1 MSTAAA
7 SQRHQDHWLGRAL
20 WGSLHEPRFVT
31 SVMVVIYI
39 GFIWD
44 GLQIIAA
51 PPDMPPQVGVAVAF
65 VIGGSALA
73 APSAWRGA
81 WRYEQAGVVMVM
93 FGQLAVMV
101 DELAHIMDGSTSVR
115 YPAHLSDLTFIVA
128 LLLMTRLYRIWGKR
142 YAPGRAPSTPLSRV
156 QARAEVA
163 KGVDAEVRASQTTPS
178 TREGGANGE

>member
-1 MSTAAA
+1 MPLSP
-7 SQRHQDHWLGRAL
+7 RHYRAL
-20 WGSLHEPRFVT
+20 WESLHEPRFVT
-31 SVMVVIYI
+31 SVMVVIYLW
-39 GFIWD
+39 FIWD

-81 WRYEQAGVVMVM
+81 WRYEQAGVVMVL

-101 DELAHIMDGSTSVR
+101 DELAHIMDGSTSVW
-115 YPAHLSDLTFIVA
+115 YPARPSNLTFIVA
-128 LLLMTRLYRIWGKR
+128 LFLMARLYQIWGKR
-142 YAPGRAPSTPLSRV
+142 YAPGRAPSTPLSRI

-163 KGVDAEVRASQTTPS
+163 KVLDAEVRASQTTPS

>member
-1 MSTAAA
+1 MPLSP
-7 SQRHQDHWLGRAL
+7 RPYRAL
-20 WGSLHEPRFVT
+20 WETIHEPRFVT
-31 SVMVVIYI
+31 SVMVVIYLW
-39 GFIWD
+39 FIWD

-81 WRYEQAGVVMVM
+81 WRYEQAGIVMVL

-101 DELAHIMDGSTSVR
+101 DELAHIMDGSTSVW
-115 YPAHLSDLTFIVA
+115 YPARPSDMTFIVA
-128 LLLMTRLYRIWGKR
+128 LFLMTRLYRIWGKR
-142 YAPGRAPSTPLSRV
+142 YAPGRSPSTPLSRN

-163 KGVDAEVRASQTTPS
+163 KVLDAEVRASQTTPL

>member
-1 MSTAAA
+1 M
-7 SQRHQDHWLGRAL
+7 RVHRAL
-20 WGSLHEPRFVT
+20 WESLHEPRFVT
-31 SVMVVIYI
+31 SVMVVIYLW
-39 GFIWD
+39 FIRD

-51 PPDMPPQVGVAVAF
+51 PSDMPPQVGVAVAF

-81 WRYEQAGVVMVM
+81 WRYEQAGAFMVM

-101 DELAHIMDGSTSVR
+101 DELVHIMDGSTSVW
-115 YPAHLSDLTFIVA
+115 YPAHLPDLTFIVA
-128 LLLMTRLYRIWGKR
+128 LFLMTRLYRIWGKR
-142 YAPGRAPSTPLSRV
+142 YAPGRAPSTPLSRN

-163 KGVDAEVRASQTTPS
+163 KVLDAEVRASQTTPS